1 MKKNQH
7 TDYCIH
13 NLHGFNSFFTLL
25 SIKYAYTYI
34 TYILRQTCMDINNF
48 SKWFISSSKSNETK
62 HIISVEL
69 LKLQTALKQRRCREI
84 INRPN
89 FMLGSSYSIITTF
102 VSFICLVEIIKVI
115 ITSHRHHWH
124 SKLLLEFPQSS
135 PTFFSLVI
143 WSSALC
149 TMQVLILIIVIMLVV
164 SSLWVPV

>member
-1 MKKNQH
+1 MH
-7 TDYCIH
+7 TH
-13 NLHGFNSFFTLL
+13 
-25 SIKYAYTYI
+25 AYLGKLVW
-34 TYILRQTCMDINNF
+34 ILTIF

-62 HIISVEL
+62 YIILVEL

-115 ITSHRHHWH
+115 ITSHHHHWH

-135 PTFFSLVI
+135 PTFFLFVDMIFCTLHNASADTDNACGKFVSFAL
-143 WSSALC
+143 SSC
-149 TMQVLILIIVIMLVV
+149 LIA
-164 SSLWVPV
+164 